1 MTIYAD
7 IAARPAPQDTRR
19 TRTYRSGV
27 LLRVSRQMLRQP
39 MTVAAVAYLLGLLIL
54 SVVIWVVNPLQ
65 PNAQDIANALT
76 GPSAHHI
83 FGTDYLGRDV
93 LERVLQ
99 AAPIAVQAVGEG
111 VGIAAAIGI
120 VPGLLAGDF
129 GGAWDSV
136 SSRISD
142 VMVVFPG
149 LVLAL
154 AIIGIMG
161 PGLTHAMIAVGII
174 SSPRLYRIVR
184 AATIDIRN
192 ESYIDAARV
201 MGASRGRVIWTH
213 IVTNVAGPMVVQ
225 LSLIAANVLIA
236 EAGLSYLGLGV
247 QPPQA
252 SWGSMVSSA
261 QPYLVSQ
268 PWAMVFPGL
277 AIMLTV
283 AAFNVLANGIVHA
296 LRSSVGVEAST

>member
-1 MTIYAD
+1 MTIHAD
-7 IAARPAPQDTRR
+7 PVARPVPGGASRPGSRGT
-19 TRTYRSGV
+19 GI
-27 LLRVSRQMLRQP
+27 LPRVSRQILRQP
-39 MTVAAVAYLLGLLIL
+39 MTVAAVVYLLGLLVL
-54 SVVIWVVNPLQ
+54 SIVIWVASPL
-65 PNAQDIANALT
+65 NTNTQDIAHALT

-93 LERVLQ
+93 FARVLQ

-111 VGIAAAIGI
+111 VGIAALIGI
-120 VPGLLAGDF
+120 VPALLAGYF
-129 GGAWDSV
+129 KGLWDSV
-136 SSRISD
+136 SSRVSD

-192 ESYIDAARV
+192 ESYIDAAKV
-201 MGASRGRVIWTH
+201 MGASRAQVIWTH
-213 IVTNVAGPMVVQ
+213 IITNVTGPMVVQ
-225 LSLIAANVLIA
+225 LSLVAANVLIA

-247 QPPQA
+247 QAPQA

-261 QPYLVSQ
+261 QPYLTSQ

-283 AAFNVLANGIVHA
+283 ASFNVLANGIVRA
-296 LRSSVGVEAST
+296 LRSSVGVEANT

>member
-1 MTIYAD
+1 
-7 IAARPAPQDTRR
+7 
-19 TRTYRSGV
+19 
-27 LLRVSRQMLRQP
+27 
-39 MTVAAVAYLLGLLIL
+39 
-54 SVVIWVVNPLQ
+54 
-65 PNAQDIANALT
+65 
-76 GPSAHHI
+76 
-83 FGTDYLGRDV
+83 
-93 LERVLQ
+93 
-99 AAPIAVQAVGEG
+99 
-111 VGIAAAIGI
+111 
-120 VPGLLAGDF
+120 
-129 GGAWDSV
+129 
-136 SSRISD
+136 
-142 VMVVFPG
+142 MVVFPG

-192 ESYIDAARV
+192 ESYIDAAKV
-201 MGASRGRVIWTH
+201 MGASRGRIIWTH
-213 IVTNVAGPMVVQ
+213 IIANVTGPMVVQ

-247 QPPQA
+247 QAPQA

-261 QPYLVSQ
+261 QPYLVTQ

-283 AAFNVLANGIVHA
+283 ASFNILANGIVRA